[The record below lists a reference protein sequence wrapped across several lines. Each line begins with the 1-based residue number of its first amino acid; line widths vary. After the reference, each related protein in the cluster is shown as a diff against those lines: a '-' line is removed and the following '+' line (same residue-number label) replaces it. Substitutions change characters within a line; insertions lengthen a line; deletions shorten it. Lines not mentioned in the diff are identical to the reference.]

1 MQIQLPPT
9 IVYPDDYGTPSS
21 SGGQAVPGHPLVI
34 ARIWTQRDEAYLSGN
49 WWAMFCLD
57 IKRAQYNRPP
67 YSLGLMSVDLLCAH
81 HADQLKAT
89 TPGISNSAAWQK
101 GRSKAT
107 TYGADKSK
115 ILTTETLL
123 SGDIFTPLKAFAHFI
138 YGKGATA
145 TVPLEKTRLSPSP
158 QKIPELQK
166 MIDSAA
172 IGKTEIDIRVNYDT
186 FQDSFNTGAYLG
198 NITLRIIG
206 TIERNKEGKVTF
218 SGQARAYN
226 DIYDGNASTHRQIW
240 AETLTTALRLVGE
253 KNKATH
259 YEIELLGSIPITY
272 SN

>member
-1 MQIQLPPT
+1 M
-9 IVYPDDYGTPSS
+9 
-21 SGGQAVPGHPLVI
+21 
-34 ARIWTQRDEAYLSGN
+34 
-49 WWAMFCLD
+49 
-57 IKRAQYNRPP
+57 
-67 YSLGLMSVDLLCAH
+67 
-81 HADQLKAT
+81 
-89 TPGISNSAAWQK
+89 
-101 GRSKAT
+101 
-107 TYGADKSK
+107 
-115 ILTTETLL
+115 
-123 SGDIFTPLKAFAHFI
+123 FTPLKAFAHFI

-259 YEIELLGSIPITY
+259 YEIELPGSIPITY